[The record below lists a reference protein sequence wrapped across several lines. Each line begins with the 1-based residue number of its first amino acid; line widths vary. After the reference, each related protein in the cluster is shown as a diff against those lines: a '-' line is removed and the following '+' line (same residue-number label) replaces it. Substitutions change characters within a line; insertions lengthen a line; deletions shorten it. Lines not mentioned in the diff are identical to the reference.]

1 MKIKTSYL
9 VYAVI
14 ATVFA
19 GLSMFTDIF
28 EKGNFE
34 AIFSNLG
41 MIIGLSISAYILI
54 TMAKSFI
61 DLVINELKTRRSSM
75 KLLKLLSIIL
85 LATIWIT
92 LFVYV
97 VLHGSSGILYSV
109 MGVSVAACYVFLAF
123 YQKKGNHK
131 HE

>member
-9 VYAVI
+9 IYAVI
-14 ATVFA
+14 GTVFA

-61 DLVINELKTRRSSM
+61 DLVINELKNQEIQHEKT
-75 KLLKLLSIIL
+75 KNTEHH
-85 LATIWIT
+85 AP
-92 LFVYV
+92 
-97 VLHGSSGILYSV
+97 SGNLDYPLCLCPTSW
-109 MGVSVAACYVFLAF
+109 
-123 YQKKGNHK
+123 QQ
-131 HE
+131 

>member
-9 VYAVI
+9 IYAVI
-14 ATVFA
+14 GTVFA

-41 MIIGLSISAYILI
+41 LIIGLSISAYILI

-61 DLVINELKTRRSSM
+61 DLVIKELKNQEAQYE
-75 KLLKLLSIIL
+75 IIENTKNYAPSNNL
-85 LATIWIT
+85 DHPLCLCSTSW
-92 LFVYV
+92 
-97 VLHGSSGILYSV
+97 
-109 MGVSVAACYVFLAF
+109 
-123 YQKKGNHK
+123 QQ
-131 HE
+131 

>member
-9 VYAVI
+9 IYAVI
-14 ATVFA
+14 GTVFA

-61 DLVINELKTRRSSM
+61 DLVIKELKNQEAQYE
-75 KLLKLLSIIL
+75 IIEN
-85 LATIWIT
+85 T
-92 LFVYV
+92 
-97 VLHGSSGILYSV
+97 
-109 MGVSVAACYVFLAF
+109 
-123 YQKKGNHK
+123 K
-131 HE
+131 HYAPSNNLDHPLCLGPTSWQQ

>member
-9 VYAVI
+9 IYAVI
-14 ATVFA
+14 GTVFA

-61 DLVINELKTRRSSM
+61 DLVINELKNQEAQYE
-75 KLLKLLSIIL
+75 SIEN
-85 LATIWIT
+85 T
-92 LFVYV
+92 
-97 VLHGSSGILYSV
+97 
-109 MGVSVAACYVFLAF
+109 
-123 YQKKGNHK
+123 K
-131 HE
+131 HYAPSNNLDHPLWLCPTSWQQ

>member
-9 VYAVI
+9 IYAVI
-14 ATVFA
+14 GTVFA

-61 DLVINELKTRRSSM
+61 DLVINELKNQEAQYE
-75 KLLKLLSIIL
+75 IIENTEHHAPSGN
-85 LATIWIT
+85 LAHPLCLCPTSW
-92 LFVYV
+92 
-97 VLHGSSGILYSV
+97 
-109 MGVSVAACYVFLAF
+109 
-123 YQKKGNHK
+123 QQ
-131 HE
+131 

>member
-41 MIIGLSISAYILI
+41 MIISAYILI

-61 DLVINELKTRRSSM
+61 DLVINELK
-75 KLLKLLSIIL
+75 
-85 LATIWIT
+85 
-92 LFVYV
+92 
-97 VLHGSSGILYSV
+97 
-109 MGVSVAACYVFLAF
+109 
-123 YQKKGNHK
+123 N
-131 HE
+131 

>member
-9 VYAVI
+9 IYAVI
-14 ATVFA
+14 GTVFA

-61 DLVINELKTRRSSM
+61 DLVINDLKNQEAQYEIIENTKHYAPSNNLDNPLCLCPSS
-75 KLLKLLSIIL
+75 
-85 LATIWIT
+85 W
-92 LFVYV
+92 
-97 VLHGSSGILYSV
+97 
-109 MGVSVAACYVFLAF
+109 
-123 YQKKGNHK
+123 QQ
-131 HE
+131 

>member
-9 VYAVI
+9 IYAVI
-14 ATVFA
+14 GTVFA

-61 DLVINELKTRRSSM
+61 DLVIKELKNQEVQYEIIENTKHYASSNN
-75 KLLKLLSIIL
+75 LDHPLCLCPTS
-85 LATIWIT
+85 W
-92 LFVYV
+92 
-97 VLHGSSGILYSV
+97 
-109 MGVSVAACYVFLAF
+109 
-123 YQKKGNHK
+123 QQ
-131 HE
+131 

>member
-9 VYAVI
+9 IYAVI
-14 ATVFA
+14 GTVFA

-61 DLVINELKTRRSSM
+61 NLVINELKNQEAQYE
-75 KLLKLLSIIL
+75 IIENTKHH
-85 LATIWIT
+85 AP
-92 LFVYV
+92 
-97 VLHGSSGILYSV
+97 
-109 MGVSVAACYVFLAF
+109 C
-123 YQKKGNHK
+123 GNLDHPLCLCPTSWQQ
-131 HE
+131 

>member
-9 VYAVI
+9 IYAVI
-14 ATVFA
+14 GTVFA

-61 DLVINELKTRRSSM
+61 DLVIKELKNQEAQYE
-75 KLLKLLSIIL
+75 IIENTKH
-85 LATIWIT
+85 LAP
-92 LFVYV
+92 
-97 VLHGSSGILYSV
+97 SGNLDHPLYLCPTSW
-109 MGVSVAACYVFLAF
+109 
-123 YQKKGNHK
+123 QQ
-131 HE
+131 

>member
-9 VYAVI
+9 IYAVI
-14 ATVFA
+14 GTVFA

-61 DLVINELKTRRSSM
+61 DLVIKELKNQEAQYE
-75 KLLKLLSIIL
+75 IIENTKHH
-85 LATIWIT
+85 AP
-92 LFVYV
+92 
-97 VLHGSSGILYSV
+97 
-109 MGVSVAACYVFLAF
+109 C
-123 YQKKGNHK
+123 GNLDHPLCLCPTSWQQ
-131 HE
+131 

>member
-41 MIIGLSISAYILI
+41 MIIGFS
-54 TMAKSFI
+54 
-61 DLVINELKTRRSSM
+61 
-75 KLLKLLSIIL
+75 
-85 LATIWIT
+85 
-92 LFVYV
+92 
-97 VLHGSSGILYSV
+97 LHSHHYG
-109 MGVSVAACYVFLAF
+109 
-123 YQKKGNHK
+123 
-131 HE
+131 

>member
-1 MKIKTSYL
+1 MKMKTSYL
-9 VYAVI
+9 IYAVI
-14 ATVFA
+14 GTVFA

-61 DLVINELKTRRSSM
+61 DLVIKELKNQEAQYE
-75 KLLKLLSIIL
+75 IIEN
-85 LATIWIT
+85 TKHHT
-92 LFVYV
+92 P
-97 VLHGSSGILYSV
+97 SGNLDHPLCLCPTSW
-109 MGVSVAACYVFLAF
+109 
-123 YQKKGNHK
+123 QQ
-131 HE
+131 

>member
-9 VYAVI
+9 IYAVI
-14 ATVFA
+14 GTVFA
-19 GLSMFTDIF
+19 GLSMFTDFF

-61 DLVINELKTRRSSM
+61 DLVIKELKNQEAQYEIIENTKHYAPSNNLDNPLCLCPSS
-75 KLLKLLSIIL
+75 
-85 LATIWIT
+85 W
-92 LFVYV
+92 
-97 VLHGSSGILYSV
+97 
-109 MGVSVAACYVFLAF
+109 
-123 YQKKGNHK
+123 QQ
-131 HE
+131 

>member
-9 VYAVI
+9 IYAVI
-14 ATVFA
+14 GTVFA

-61 DLVINELKTRRSSM
+61 DLVINDLKNQE
-75 KLLKLLSIIL
+75 
-85 LATIWIT
+85 AQNETIENT
-92 LFVYV
+92 
-97 VLHGSSGILYSV
+97 
-109 MGVSVAACYVFLAF
+109 
-123 YQKKGNHK
+123 K
-131 HE
+131 HYAPSNNLDHPLCLCSTSWQQ

>member
-9 VYAVI
+9 IYAVI
-14 ATVFA
+14 GTIFA

-61 DLVINELKTRRSSM
+61 DLVINELKNQEDQYEIIENTKHYAPSSN
-75 KLLKLLSIIL
+75 LDHPLCLCP
-85 LATIWIT
+85 
-92 LFVYV
+92 
-97 VLHGSSGILYSV
+97 SSW
-109 MGVSVAACYVFLAF
+109 
-123 YQKKGNHK
+123 QQ
-131 HE
+131 

>member
-9 VYAVI
+9 IYAVI
-14 ATVFA
+14 ATVFT

-41 MIIGLSISAYILI
+41 MIIGLSIPAYILI

-61 DLVINELKTRRSSM
+61 DLVINELRNQE
-75 KLLKLLSIIL
+75 IQHE
-85 LATIWIT
+85 TIENT
-92 LFVYV
+92 QHYAP
-97 VLHGSSGILYSV
+97 SGNLDHSL
-109 MGVSVAACYVFLAF
+109 CL
-123 YQKKGNHK
+123 
-131 HE
+131 

>member
-9 VYAVI
+9 IYAVI
-14 ATVFA
+14 GTVFA

-61 DLVINELKTRRSSM
+61 NLVIKELKNKETQHE
-75 KLLKLLSIIL
+75 
-85 LATIWIT
+85 TIENT
-92 LFVYV
+92 EHHAPSDNLD
-97 VLHGSSGILYSV
+97 HPLYLCPTSWR
-109 MGVSVAACYVFLAF
+109 
-123 YQKKGNHK
+123 Q
-131 HE
+131 

>member
-1 MKIKTSYL
+1 MTSGAKKRVTKKIYFSHNLEMKIKTSYL
-9 VYAVI
+9 IYAVI
-14 ATVFA
+14 GTVFA

-61 DLVINELKTRRSSM
+61 DLVINELK
-75 KLLKLLSIIL
+75 
-85 LATIWIT
+85 
-92 LFVYV
+92 
-97 VLHGSSGILYSV
+97 
-109 MGVSVAACYVFLAF
+109 
-123 YQKKGNHK
+123 N
-131 HE
+131 

>member
-9 VYAVI
+9 IYAVI
-14 ATVFA
+14 GTVFA

-61 DLVINELKTRRSSM
+61 NLVINELKNQEAQYE
-75 KLLKLLSIIL
+75 IIEKTNHQ
-85 LATIWIT
+85 AP
-92 LFVYV
+92 
-97 VLHGSSGILYSV
+97 SGNLDHPL
-109 MGVSVAACYVFLAF
+109 CL
-123 YQKKGNHK
+123 
-131 HE
+131 

>member
-9 VYAVI
+9 IYAVI
-14 ATVFA
+14 GTVFA

-61 DLVINELKTRRSSM
+61 DLVINELKNQEAQYEIIENTKHHALSSN
-75 KLLKLLSIIL
+75 LDHPLCLCPTS
-85 LATIWIT
+85 W
-92 LFVYV
+92 
-97 VLHGSSGILYSV
+97 
-109 MGVSVAACYVFLAF
+109 
-123 YQKKGNHK
+123 QQ
-131 HE
+131 